1 MKESD
6 NNIIITVIKK
16 VIIIIKYKYVESKKE

>member
-16 VIIIIKYKYVESKKE
+16 VIIIIKYKYIESKKE